1 MPVTSVIP
9 SPLTSLAPT
18 ARLAFV
24 LIEPSHPGNIGSAA
38 RAIATMGFGDLRV
51 VSPRFADAIDH
62 PEARAYASGGGDVL
76 AATRVF
82 DRFEAAVADATLV
95 IGLSARTRDFAPP
108 IVDVA
113 EATQLAVREL
123 SAHSAHQVAFAFGTE
138 RIGLT
143 IEQAQRCH
151 RLAQIDAEPGCS
163 SLNLAQ
169 AVQIT
174 AYEMRRALGTVGTRV
189 LDAEQPAY
197 ASHDDIERLLVHL
210 REACEAVE
218 FIDPAHP
225 KKLFERLRRLFA
237 RARLETEEVQ
247 MLRGLCKQM
256 ILKARAARRAD
267 VR

>member
-1 MPVTSVIP
+1 MSV
-9 SPLTSLAPT
+9 SETAAPA
-18 ARLAFV
+18 ARIAYV

-38 RAIATMGFGDLRV
+38 RAIATMGFGTLRV
-51 VSPRFADAIDH
+51 VSPRFADSIDH
-62 PEARAYASGGGDVL
+62 PEARAYASGGREVL
-76 AATRVF
+76 AATQVF
-82 DRFEAAVADATLV
+82 SSFEASIADATLV

-108 IVDVA
+108 IVDVS
-113 EATQLAVREL
+113 EATHHAVAEL
-123 SAHSAHQVAFAFGTE
+123 NGPGTHRVAFVFGTE

-174 AYEMRRALGTVGTRV
+174 AYEMRRALGSIGTRA
-189 LDAEQPAY
+189 LDIEQPTY
-197 ASHDDIERLLVHL
+197 ATHEEIERLLVHL

-256 ILKARAARRAD
+256 ILKARAAGTRGPI
-267 VR
+267 